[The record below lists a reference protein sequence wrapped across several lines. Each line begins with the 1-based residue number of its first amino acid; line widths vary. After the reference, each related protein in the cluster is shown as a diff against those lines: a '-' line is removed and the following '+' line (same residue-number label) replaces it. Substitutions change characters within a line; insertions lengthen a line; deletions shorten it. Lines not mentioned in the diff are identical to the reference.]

1 MVVGVC
7 LCVIVQVH
15 VEVRLALPVV
25 EVYKLF
31 LQRHPEEK
39 ARIDKVRRISQ
50 PGTSH
55 TVILDP
61 PTDRPTGR

>member
-1 MVVGVC
+1 MC
-7 LCVIVQVH
+7 LCVMVQVH

-39 ARIDKVRRISQ
+39 ARIDKV
-50 PGTSH
+50 
-55 TVILDP
+55 
-61 PTDRPTGR
+61 GRQAGRQLVTTRSTAGC